1 MPVLHIII
9 CHLGSNAGKKLHSIK
24 FLNVSH
30 QDHARSSTFLLQMYS
45 SGNPTNVEN
54 PIKDASC
61 QVDIKTTSG
70 RLTLYQTT
78 LCEKISWNNLNANLV
93 LDPGGYLGPYNKNDI
108 QLICCQADA
117 SVLWLVPGVVQSRFI
132 HSLDRNQNIS
142 VSFTWILTRDR
153 PKGKEVV
160 QYDRVVDPRD
170 LPNPSD
176 VQKVLN
182 GSMNGFRI
190 KNVYQRYFRVTGSGD
205 VRPLEQEVLPLPC
218 ITSIY

>member
-1 MPVLHIII
+1 MVLTIETLI
-9 CHLGSNAGKKLHSIK
+9 
-24 FLNVSH
+24 
-30 QDHARSSTFLLQMYS
+30 LLQMYS
-45 SGNPTNVEN
+45 SGNPTNVAN

-78 LCEKISWNNLNANLV
+78 LCEKISWDKLNANVV
-93 LDPGGYLGPYNKNDI
+93 LDPGGYLSPYNKNDI

-132 HSLDRNQNIS
+132 HSLDRNQDIS
-142 VSFTWILTRDR
+142 IAFTWILTRER

-160 QYDRVVDPRD
+160 RYDRLVDIPD
-170 LPNPSD
+170 QSD

-205 VRPLEQEVLPLPC
+205 VRPLEQEVFPTPSRL
-218 ITSIY
+218 

>member
-1 MPVLHIII
+1 
-9 CHLGSNAGKKLHSIK
+9 
-24 FLNVSH
+24 
-30 QDHARSSTFLLQMYS
+30 MYS
-45 SGNPTNVEN
+45 SGNPTNVAN

-70 RLTLYQTT
+70 RLPLYQTT
-78 LCEKISWNNLNANLV
+78 LCEKISWEKLNANTF
-93 LDPGGYLGPYNKNDI
+93 LDPGGYLSPYNQIDI

-132 HSLDRNQNIS
+132 HSLDLKQDIS
-142 VSFTWILTRDR
+142 ISFTWILNRDR

-160 QYDRVVDPRD
+160 RYDRLVDPRD
-170 LPNPSD
+170 LPDQSD

-205 VRPLEQEVLPLPC
+205 VRPLEQEVLPIPF
-218 ITSIY
+218 